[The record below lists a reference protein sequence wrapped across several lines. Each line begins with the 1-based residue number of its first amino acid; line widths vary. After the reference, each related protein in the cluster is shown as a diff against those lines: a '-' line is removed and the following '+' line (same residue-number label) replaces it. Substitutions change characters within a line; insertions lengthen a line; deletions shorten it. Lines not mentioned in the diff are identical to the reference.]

1 MSRWCNIKFIE
12 KITSSN
18 EKERKVNKDMT
29 SAIVKDI
36 TLKYIDKNIVILIEL
51 HFVRSRLAI
60 DKMFHMYKK
69 LKS

>member
-18 EKERKVNKDMT
+18 RKERKVNKDMT
-29 SAIVKDI
+29 SIIKDI
-36 TLKYIDKNIVILIEL
+36 TLKYIDKNIIILIEL